1 MKILVTGSAGF
12 IGSTLSEKLLERG
25 DDVIGID
32 NHNDY
37 YDPKIKEARLE
48 KLKKYPNYKHF
59 KIDLSDQKNLEDVFN
74 SHKPQKVVN
83 LAAQAGVRYSIKNP
97 LAYINSNIVGFAHIL
112 ENCRH
117 HKVEHL
123 VYASTSSVYG
133 ASKLQGEKNIME
145 WLSSYFIIRTS
156 WLYSEFGSNFV
167 KTILRLTD
175 TQKEIK
181 VVSDQIGSP
190 TNAHDLADFL
200 LEIISINST
209 NYGTYHFSNTGET
222 SWYGFAKEVFRIC
235 NVSADLQPISS
246 SAYASLANRPKYSVL
261 DTKKGKKTFNVNLDY
276 WVDSLKKVNFNL

>member
-1 MKILVTGSAGF
+1 MVKVLVTGGRGQLAKCIKMASKRRADLNISF
-12 IGSTLSEKLLERG
+12 EDSSLFDINNSSQMRVYLSKNKDFEFLINCAAYTNVDLAEKNKDKAYQVNAEGAEKLAKLCKEFNIKLVHISTDFVFDGSNTRPYKET
-25 DDVIGID
+25 DV
-32 NHNDY
+32 
-37 YDPKIKEARLE
+37 
-48 KLKKYPNYKHF
+48 PN
-59 KIDLSDQKNLEDVFN
+59 
-74 SHKPQKVVN
+74 P
-83 LAAQAGVRYSIKNP
+83 
-97 LAYINSNIVGFAHIL
+97 
-112 ENCRH
+112 
-117 HKVEHL
+117 
-123 VYASTSSVYG
+123 SSVYG

-145 WLSSYFIIRTS
+145 RLSSYFIIRTS

-167 KTILRLTD
+167 KTILRLAD

-235 NVSADLQPISS
+235 NVSADLRPISS

-261 DTKKGKKTFNVNLDY
+261 DTKKGKKTFNVNPDY

>member
-1 MKILVTGSAGF
+1 MVKVLVTGGRGQLAKCIKMASKRRADLNISF
-12 IGSTLSEKLLERG
+12 EDSSLFDITNSSQMRVYLSKNKDFEFLINCAAYTNVDLAEKNKDKAYQVNAEGAEKLAKLCKEFNIKLVHISTDFVFDGSNTRPYKET
-25 DDVIGID
+25 DV
-32 NHNDY
+32 
-37 YDPKIKEARLE
+37 
-48 KLKKYPNYKHF
+48 PN
-59 KIDLSDQKNLEDVFN
+59 
-74 SHKPQKVVN
+74 P
-83 LAAQAGVRYSIKNP
+83 
-97 LAYINSNIVGFAHIL
+97 
-112 ENCRH
+112 
-117 HKVEHL
+117 
-123 VYASTSSVYG
+123 SSVYG

-145 WLSSYFIIRTS
+145 RLSSYFIIRTS

-167 KTILRLTD
+167 KTILRLAD

-261 DTKKGKKTFNVNLDY
+261 DTKKVKETFSVNPTYFKHSLEKFKKRI
-276 WVDSLKKVNFNL
+276 

>member
-1 MKILVTGSAGF
+1 MVKVLVTGGRGQLAKCIKMASKRRADLNISF
-12 IGSTLSEKLLERG
+12 EDSSLFDITNSSQMRVYLSKNKDFEFLINCAAYTNVDLAEKNKDKAYQVNAEGAEKLAKLCKEFNIKLVHISTDFVFDGSNTRPYKET
-25 DDVIGID
+25 DV
-32 NHNDY
+32 
-37 YDPKIKEARLE
+37 
-48 KLKKYPNYKHF
+48 PN
-59 KIDLSDQKNLEDVFN
+59 
-74 SHKPQKVVN
+74 P
-83 LAAQAGVRYSIKNP
+83 
-97 LAYINSNIVGFAHIL
+97 
-112 ENCRH
+112 
-117 HKVEHL
+117 
-123 VYASTSSVYG
+123 SSVYG

-145 WLSSYFIIRTS
+145 RLSSYFIIRTS

-167 KTILRLTD
+167 KTILRLAD

-222 SWYGFAKEVFRIC
+222 SWYGFAEEVFRIC
-235 NVSADLQPISS
+235 NVSADLRPISS

-261 DTKKGKKTFNVNLDY
+261 DTKKGKKTFNVNPDY

>member
-1 MKILVTGSAGF
+1 MVKVLVTGGRGQLAKCIKMASKRRADLNISFEDSSLFDITNSSQMRVYLSKNKGF
-12 IGSTLSEKLLERG
+12 EFLINCAAYTNVDLAEKNKDKAYQVNAEGAEKLAKICKEFNIKLVHISTDFVFDGSNTRPYKET
-25 DDVIGID
+25 DV
-32 NHNDY
+32 
-37 YDPKIKEARLE
+37 
-48 KLKKYPNYKHF
+48 PN
-59 KIDLSDQKNLEDVFN
+59 
-74 SHKPQKVVN
+74 P
-83 LAAQAGVRYSIKNP
+83 
-97 LAYINSNIVGFAHIL
+97 
-112 ENCRH
+112 
-117 HKVEHL
+117 
-123 VYASTSSVYG
+123 SSVYG

-145 WLSSYFIIRTS
+145 RLSSYFIIRTS

-167 KTILRLTD
+167 KTILRLAD

-261 DTKKGKKTFNVNLDY
+261 DTKKVKETFSVNPTYFKHSLEKFKKRI
-276 WVDSLKKVNFNL
+276 

>member
-1 MKILVTGSAGF
+1 MVKVLVTGGRGQLAKCIKMASKRRADLNISF
-12 IGSTLSEKLLERG
+12 EDSSLFDITNSSQMRVYLSKNKDFEFLINCAAYTNVDLAEKNKDKAYQVNAEGAEKLAKLCKEFNIKLVHISTDFVFDGSNTRPYKET
-25 DDVIGID
+25 DV
-32 NHNDY
+32 
-37 YDPKIKEARLE
+37 
-48 KLKKYPNYKHF
+48 PN
-59 KIDLSDQKNLEDVFN
+59 
-74 SHKPQKVVN
+74 P
-83 LAAQAGVRYSIKNP
+83 
-97 LAYINSNIVGFAHIL
+97 
-112 ENCRH
+112 
-117 HKVEHL
+117 
-123 VYASTSSVYG
+123 SSVYG

-145 WLSSYFIIRTS
+145 RLSSYFIIRTS

-167 KTILRLTD
+167 KTILRLAD

-235 NVSADLQPISS
+235 NVSADLRPISS

-261 DTKKGKKTFNVNLDY
+261 DTKKVKETFSVNPTYFKHSLEKFKKRF
-276 WVDSLKKVNFNL
+276 

>member
-1 MKILVTGSAGF
+1 MVKVLVTGGRGQLAKCIKMASKRRADLNISF
-12 IGSTLSEKLLERG
+12 EDSSLFDINNSSQMRVYLSKNKDFEFLINCAAYTNVDLAEKNKDKAYQVNAEGAEKLA
-25 DDVIGID
+25 
-32 NHNDY
+32 
-37 YDPKIKEARLE
+37 KICKEFNI
-48 KLKKYPNYKHF
+48 KLVHISTDFVFDGSSTRPYKETDLPN
-59 KIDLSDQKNLEDVFN
+59 
-74 SHKPQKVVN
+74 P
-83 LAAQAGVRYSIKNP
+83 
-97 LAYINSNIVGFAHIL
+97 
-112 ENCRH
+112 
-117 HKVEHL
+117 
-123 VYASTSSVYG
+123 SSVYG

-145 WLSSYFIIRTS
+145 RLSSYFIIRTS

-167 KTILRLTD
+167 KTILRLAD

-261 DTKKGKKTFNVNLDY
+261 DTKKGKKTFNINSDY

>member
-1 MKILVTGSAGF
+1 MVKVLVTGGRGQLAKCIKMASKRRADLNISF
-12 IGSTLSEKLLERG
+12 EDSSLFDITNSSQMRVYLSKNKDFEFLINCAAYTNVDLAEKNKDKAYQVNSEGAEKLAKLCKEFNIKLVHISTDFVFDGSNTRPYKET
-25 DDVIGID
+25 DV
-32 NHNDY
+32 
-37 YDPKIKEARLE
+37 
-48 KLKKYPNYKHF
+48 PN
-59 KIDLSDQKNLEDVFN
+59 
-74 SHKPQKVVN
+74 P
-83 LAAQAGVRYSIKNP
+83 
-97 LAYINSNIVGFAHIL
+97 
-112 ENCRH
+112 
-117 HKVEHL
+117 
-123 VYASTSSVYG
+123 SSVYG

-145 WLSSYFIIRTS
+145 RLSSYFIIRTS
-156 WLYSEFGSNFV
+156 WMYSEFGSNFV
-167 KTILRLTD
+167 KTILRLAD

-235 NVSADLQPISS
+235 NVSADLQLISS

-261 DTKKGKKTFNVNLDY
+261 DTKKGKKTFNINSDY

>member
-1 MKILVTGSAGF
+1 MVKVLVTGGRGQLAKCIKMASKRRADLYITF
-12 IGSTLSEKLLERG
+12 EDSSLFDITNSSQMRVYLSKNKDFEFLINCAAYTNVDLAEKNKDKAYQVNAEGVEKLA
-25 DDVIGID
+25 
-32 NHNDY
+32 
-37 YDPKIKEARLE
+37 KICKEFNI
-48 KLKKYPNYKHF
+48 KLVHISTDFVFDGSNTMPYKE
-59 KIDLSDQKNLEDVFN
+59 IDL
-74 SHKPQKVVN
+74 P
-83 LAAQAGVRYSIKNP
+83 NP
-97 LAYINSNIVGFAHIL
+97 
-112 ENCRH
+112 
-117 HKVEHL
+117 
-123 VYASTSSVYG
+123 SSVYG

-145 WLSSYFIIRTS
+145 RLSIYFIIRTS

-167 KTILRLTD
+167 KSILRLAD

-246 SAYASLANRPKYSVL
+246 IAYASFANRPKYSVL
-261 DTKKGKKTFNVNLDY
+261 DTKKGKETFNVNPDY
-276 WVDSLKKVNFNL
+276 WADSLKKVNFNL

>member
-1 MKILVTGSAGF
+1 MVKVLVTGGRGQLAKCIKMASKRRADLNISFEDSSLFDITNSSQMRVYLSKNKGF
-12 IGSTLSEKLLERG
+12 EFLINCAAYTNVDLAEKNKDKAYQVNAEGAEKLAKLCKEFNIKLVHISTDFVFDGSNTRPYKET
-25 DDVIGID
+25 DV
-32 NHNDY
+32 
-37 YDPKIKEARLE
+37 
-48 KLKKYPNYKHF
+48 PN
-59 KIDLSDQKNLEDVFN
+59 
-74 SHKPQKVVN
+74 P
-83 LAAQAGVRYSIKNP
+83 
-97 LAYINSNIVGFAHIL
+97 
-112 ENCRH
+112 
-117 HKVEHL
+117 
-123 VYASTSSVYG
+123 SSVYG

-145 WLSSYFIIRTS
+145 RLSSYFIIRTS

-167 KTILRLTD
+167 KTILRLAD

-235 NVSADLQPISS
+235 NVSADLQLISS

-261 DTKKGKKTFNVNLDY
+261 DTKKGKKTFNVNPDY

>member
-1 MKILVTGSAGF
+1 MVKVLVTGGRGQLAKCIKMASKRRADLNISFEDSSLFDITNSSQMRVYLSKNKGF
-12 IGSTLSEKLLERG
+12 EFLINCAAYTNVDLAEKNKDKAYQVNAEGAEKLAKLCKEFNIKLVHISTDFVFDGSNTRPYKET
-25 DDVIGID
+25 DV
-32 NHNDY
+32 
-37 YDPKIKEARLE
+37 
-48 KLKKYPNYKHF
+48 PN
-59 KIDLSDQKNLEDVFN
+59 
-74 SHKPQKVVN
+74 P
-83 LAAQAGVRYSIKNP
+83 
-97 LAYINSNIVGFAHIL
+97 
-112 ENCRH
+112 
-117 HKVEHL
+117 
-123 VYASTSSVYG
+123 SSVYG

-145 WLSSYFIIRTS
+145 RLSSYFIIRTS

-167 KTILRLTD
+167 KTILRLAD

-235 NVSADLQPISS
+235 NVSADLRPISS

-261 DTKKGKKTFNVNLDY
+261 DTKKGKKTFNINPDY

>member
-1 MKILVTGSAGF
+1 MVKVLVTGGRGQLAKCIKMASKRRADLNISF
-12 IGSTLSEKLLERG
+12 EDSSLFDITNSSQMRVYLSKNKDFEFLINCAAYTNVDLAEKNKDKAYQVNAEGAEKLAKLCKEFNIKLVHISTDFVFDGSNTRPYKET
-25 DDVIGID
+25 DV
-32 NHNDY
+32 
-37 YDPKIKEARLE
+37 
-48 KLKKYPNYKHF
+48 PN
-59 KIDLSDQKNLEDVFN
+59 
-74 SHKPQKVVN
+74 P
-83 LAAQAGVRYSIKNP
+83 
-97 LAYINSNIVGFAHIL
+97 
-112 ENCRH
+112 
-117 HKVEHL
+117 
-123 VYASTSSVYG
+123 SSVYG

-145 WLSSYFIIRTS
+145 RLSSYFIIRTS

-167 KTILRLTD
+167 KTILRLAD

-235 NVSADLQPISS
+235 NVSADLRPISS

-261 DTKKGKKTFNVNLDY
+261 DTKKGKKTFNVNPDY

>member
-1 MKILVTGSAGF
+1 MVKVLVTGGRGQLAKCIKMASKRRADLNISF
-12 IGSTLSEKLLERG
+12 EDSSLFDINNSSQMRVYLSKNKDFEFLINCAAYTNVDLAEKNKDKAYQVNAEGAEKLAKICKEFNIKLVHISTDFVFDGSNTRPYKET
-25 DDVIGID
+25 DV
-32 NHNDY
+32 
-37 YDPKIKEARLE
+37 
-48 KLKKYPNYKHF
+48 PN
-59 KIDLSDQKNLEDVFN
+59 
-74 SHKPQKVVN
+74 P
-83 LAAQAGVRYSIKNP
+83 
-97 LAYINSNIVGFAHIL
+97 
-112 ENCRH
+112 
-117 HKVEHL
+117 
-123 VYASTSSVYG
+123 SSVYG

-145 WLSSYFIIRTS
+145 RLSSYFIIRTS

-167 KTILRLTD
+167 KTILRLAD

-261 DTKKGKKTFNVNLDY
+261 DTKKVKETFSVNPTYFKHSLEKFKKRI
-276 WVDSLKKVNFNL
+276 

>member
-1 MKILVTGSAGF
+1 MVKVLVTGGRGQLAKCIKMASKRRADLNISF
-12 IGSTLSEKLLERG
+12 EDSSLFDITNSSQMRVYLSKNKDFEFLINCAAYTNVDLAEKNKDKAYQVNAEGAEKLAKLCKEFNIKLVHISTDFVFDGSNTRPYKET
-25 DDVIGID
+25 DV
-32 NHNDY
+32 
-37 YDPKIKEARLE
+37 
-48 KLKKYPNYKHF
+48 PN
-59 KIDLSDQKNLEDVFN
+59 
-74 SHKPQKVVN
+74 P
-83 LAAQAGVRYSIKNP
+83 
-97 LAYINSNIVGFAHIL
+97 
-112 ENCRH
+112 
-117 HKVEHL
+117 
-123 VYASTSSVYG
+123 SSVYG

-145 WLSSYFIIRTS
+145 RLSSYFIIRTS

-167 KTILRLTD
+167 KTILRLAD

-261 DTKKGKKTFNVNLDY
+261 DTKKGKKTFNVNPDY

>member
-1 MKILVTGSAGF
+1 MVKVLVTGGRGQLAKCIKMASKRRADLNISF
-12 IGSTLSEKLLERG
+12 EDSSLFDITNSSQMRVYLSKNKDFEFLINCAAYTNVDLAEKNKDKAYQVNAEGAEKLAKLCKEFNIKLVHISTDFVFDGSNTRPYKET
-25 DDVIGID
+25 DV
-32 NHNDY
+32 
-37 YDPKIKEARLE
+37 
-48 KLKKYPNYKHF
+48 PN
-59 KIDLSDQKNLEDVFN
+59 
-74 SHKPQKVVN
+74 P
-83 LAAQAGVRYSIKNP
+83 
-97 LAYINSNIVGFAHIL
+97 
-112 ENCRH
+112 
-117 HKVEHL
+117 
-123 VYASTSSVYG
+123 SSVYG

-145 WLSSYFIIRTS
+145 RLSSYFIIRTS

-167 KTILRLTD
+167 KTILRLAD

-235 NVSADLQPISS
+235 NVSADLQLISS

-261 DTKKGKKTFNVNLDY
+261 DTKKGKKTFNVNPDY
-276 WVDSLKKVNFNL
+276 WVDSLMGFLY

>member
-1 MKILVTGSAGF
+1 MVKVLVTGGRGQLAKCIKMASKRRADLNISF
-12 IGSTLSEKLLERG
+12 EDSSLFDITNSSQMRVYLSKNKDFEFLINCAAYTNVDLAEKNKDKAYQVNAEGAEKLA
-25 DDVIGID
+25 
-32 NHNDY
+32 
-37 YDPKIKEARLE
+37 KICKEFNI
-48 KLKKYPNYKHF
+48 KLVHISTDFVFDGSSTRPYKETDLPN
-59 KIDLSDQKNLEDVFN
+59 
-74 SHKPQKVVN
+74 P
-83 LAAQAGVRYSIKNP
+83 
-97 LAYINSNIVGFAHIL
+97 
-112 ENCRH
+112 
-117 HKVEHL
+117 
-123 VYASTSSVYG
+123 SSVYG

-145 WLSSYFIIRTS
+145 RLSSYFIIRTS

-167 KTILRLTD
+167 KTILRLAD

-235 NVSADLQPISS
+235 NVSADLRPISS

-261 DTKKGKKTFNVNLDY
+261 DTKKGKKTFNVNPDY

>member
-1 MKILVTGSAGF
+1 MVKVLVTGGRGQLAKCIKMASKRRADLNISF
-12 IGSTLSEKLLERG
+12 EDSSLFDITNSSQMRVYLSKNKDFEFLINCAAYTNVDLAEKNKDKAYQVNAEGAEKLAKLCKEFNIKLVHISTDFVFDGSNTRPYKET
-25 DDVIGID
+25 DV
-32 NHNDY
+32 
-37 YDPKIKEARLE
+37 
-48 KLKKYPNYKHF
+48 PN
-59 KIDLSDQKNLEDVFN
+59 
-74 SHKPQKVVN
+74 P
-83 LAAQAGVRYSIKNP
+83 
-97 LAYINSNIVGFAHIL
+97 
-112 ENCRH
+112 
-117 HKVEHL
+117 
-123 VYASTSSVYG
+123 SSVYG

-145 WLSSYFIIRTS
+145 RLSSYFIIRTS
-156 WLYSEFGSNFV
+156 WMYSEFGSNFV
-167 KTILRLTD
+167 KTILRLAD

-235 NVSADLQPISS
+235 NVSADLRPISS

-261 DTKKGKKTFNVNLDY
+261 DTKKGKKTFNVNPDY

>member
-1 MKILVTGSAGF
+1 MVKVLVTGGRGQLAKCIKMASKRRADLNISF
-12 IGSTLSEKLLERG
+12 EDSSLFDITNSSQMRVYLSKNKDFEFLINCAAYTNVDLAEKNKDKAYQVNAEGAEKLAKLCKEFNIKLVHISTDFVFDGSNTRPYKET
-25 DDVIGID
+25 DV
-32 NHNDY
+32 
-37 YDPKIKEARLE
+37 
-48 KLKKYPNYKHF
+48 PN
-59 KIDLSDQKNLEDVFN
+59 
-74 SHKPQKVVN
+74 P
-83 LAAQAGVRYSIKNP
+83 
-97 LAYINSNIVGFAHIL
+97 
-112 ENCRH
+112 
-117 HKVEHL
+117 
-123 VYASTSSVYG
+123 SSVYG

-145 WLSSYFIIRTS
+145 RLSSYFIIRTS

-167 KTILRLTD
+167 KTILRLAD

-235 NVSADLQPISS
+235 NVSADLRPISS

-261 DTKKGKKTFNVNLDY
+261 DTKKGKKTFNINPDY